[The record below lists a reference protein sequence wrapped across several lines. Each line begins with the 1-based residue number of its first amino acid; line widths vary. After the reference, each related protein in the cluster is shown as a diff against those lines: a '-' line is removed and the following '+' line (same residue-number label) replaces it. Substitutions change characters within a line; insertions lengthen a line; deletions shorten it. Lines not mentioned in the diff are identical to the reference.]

1 MTQNQESNSL
11 MNNIV
16 TSIAIVKDEDNNIK
30 TYNSVIHDKELGKK
44 PKPTQLNL
52 KNDIIENFET
62 LVFKIG
68 MFSSRLYNYD
78 DFDNVPYSK
87 DDIISKK
94 IVMSE
99 LVGYYTPYDL
109 VIYHKDNEWK
119 YMCLNVEFELS
130 KNIIP
135 IINTNFPRILEI
147 PRSNGT
153 VQKALIPKTGG
164 FIIRRSTKLND
175 KYDKI
180 YVRVYFDE
188 TNKSEV
194 NDDNLYNLKSYKD
207 IPMDILL
214 DYNEYIKDFTINH
227 YLFKRSDYEMDSELT
242 SKEIKNCI
250 LEYYDNK
257 KKIWIIDKLN
267 PVIERL
273 SSIIKINNIIN

>member
-30 TYNSVIHDKELGKK
+30 TYNSVIHDKALGKK

-52 KNDIIENFET
+52 KNDIIENLET

-119 YMCLNVEFELS
+119 YDVLNVEFELS

-153 VQKALIPKTGG
+153 VQKALIP
-164 FIIRRSTKLND
+164 LNWRF
-175 KYDKI
+175 Y
-180 YVRVYFDE
+180 
-188 TNKSEV
+188 
-194 NDDNLYNLKSYKD
+194 
-207 IPMDILL
+207 
-214 DYNEYIKDFTINH
+214 
-227 YLFKRSDYEMDSELT
+227 
-242 SKEIKNCI
+242 
-250 LEYYDNK
+250 NK
-257 KKIWIIDKLN
+257 KKY
-267 PVIERL
+267 
-273 SSIIKINNIIN
+273 